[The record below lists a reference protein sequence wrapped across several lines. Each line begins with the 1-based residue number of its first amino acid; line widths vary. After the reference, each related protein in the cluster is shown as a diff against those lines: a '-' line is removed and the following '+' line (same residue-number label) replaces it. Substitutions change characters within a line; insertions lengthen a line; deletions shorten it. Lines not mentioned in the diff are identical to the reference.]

1 MNITRRKLI
10 GAGIVIT
17 AAGLVGWRFK
27 KSTVEDA
34 VTTIIKGRLHYLK
47 LDETGV
53 RILAR
58 ELAERNAISRGKL
71 RATSAMGS
79 FYMPLSHATE
89 GTFIGKALLHGEE
102 RVTTLYLLS
111 SDFFWTGADVSK
123 VVHYTRYYDPT
134 VACGNPFARLS
145 TSTS

>member
-10 GAGIVIT
+10 GAGIVIAT
-17 AAGLVGWRFK
+17 AGFVGLRYKQG
-27 KSTVEDA
+27 TVEDA
-34 VTTIIKGRLHYLK
+34 VATIIKGRLNYLK
-47 LDETGV
+47 LDESGV
-53 RILAR
+53 KTFAH
-58 ELAERNAISRGKL
+58 ELAVRNAISPGKL

-79 FYMPLSHATE
+79 LYMPLSHGTE

-111 SDFFWTGADVSK
+111 SDFFWNGADVSK

-134 VACGNPFARLS
+134 IACGNPFARLS